1 MIKYAL
7 NPHRDPVAIEASLIY
22 SSGAVI
28 LEAATLTLADH
39 EAFNREQKELTFRS
53 LNYSADLK
61 DTVLGMV

>member
-39 EAFNREQKELTFRS
+39 
-53 LNYSADLK
+53 
-61 DTVLGMV
+61 